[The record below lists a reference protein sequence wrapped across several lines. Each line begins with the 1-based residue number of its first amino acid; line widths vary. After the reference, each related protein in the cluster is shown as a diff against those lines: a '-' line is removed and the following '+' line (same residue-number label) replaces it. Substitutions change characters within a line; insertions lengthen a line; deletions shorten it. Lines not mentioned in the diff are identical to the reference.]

1 MFTIHLP
8 PTTMSHRILLILSL
22 SFNLACGQEGA
33 TRQDDTTQ
41 PEDAIR
47 QDLFISGTDG
57 YHTYRIPALEITT
70 KGTVLAFC
78 EGRKNSKE
86 DTGDIDLLLK
96 RSEDNGR
103 SWSGATIVYEVGGDA
118 EITIGN
124 PCPIVD
130 RQTGRIHLLFVQDY
144 HQLFSTYSD
153 DDGLTWSTP
162 REHTAIL
169 DEWDYPLVLIA
180 TGPGHGIQLSSGRL
194 VAPVWICDRERE
206 DRYENTTK
214 DRIRSGMIYSDDHGQ
229 TWQTGGLVPAE
240 IAMLHEATIVER
252 KDGSL
257 LTNMRT
263 RASGYRAVATSTDQG
278 LSWTAPKLD
287 QQLPDPTCQGSL
299 VRLNEEEILF
309 SNPAVS
315 STKVSNLGASRRKLT
330 LRLSADGGK
339 TWPHERIVTEGPS
352 AYSDLAVTSNEE
364 ILCLFENGEENY
376 RAKISL
382 IIADRDWLL
391 SGTEN
396 E

>member
-1 MFTIHLP
+1 MFDRALFFVF
-8 PTTMSHRILLILSL
+8 MSY
-22 SFNLACGQEGA
+22 NLACGQEGA
-33 TRQDDTTQ
+33 TRQDDTTRQ
-41 PEDAIR
+41 DDAIR
-47 QDLFISGTDG
+47 QDLFVSGTNG

-78 EGRKNSKE
+78 EGRKNDQE

-96 RSEDNGR
+96 RSEDNGH
-103 SWSGATIVYEVGGDA
+103 SWSEATIVYEVGGDA

-194 VAPVWICDRERE
+194 VAPVWICDRERK

-252 KDGSL
+252 QDGSL
-257 LTNMRT
+257 LINMRA
-263 RASGYRAVATSTDQG
+263 RAAGYRAVATSTDQG
-278 LSWTAPKLD
+278 LSWTEPELD
-287 QQLPDPTCQGSL
+287 KQLPDPTCQGSL

-315 STKVSNLGASRRKLT
+315 AAQGVSGSTRHNLT

-339 TWPHERIVTEGPS
+339 TWPHERVITEGPS
-352 AYSDLAVTSNEE
+352 AYSDLAVTSNGE
-364 ILCLFENGEENY
+364 ILCLYENGRENY
-376 RAKISL
+376 RAKLSL
-382 IIADRDWLL
+382 IIADRAWLL
-391 SGTEN
+391 SGEAN
-396 E
+396 R

>member
-1 MFTIHLP
+1 M
-8 PTTMSHRILLILSL
+8 TMYYRTLLILFL
-22 SFNLACGQEGA
+22 SFSLACGQEEA
-33 TRQDDTTQ
+33 SRQDDTTQ

-47 QDLFISGTDG
+47 QDLFVSGTDG

-103 SWSGATIVYEVGGDA
+103 SWSEATIVHEVGGDA

-153 DDGLTWSTP
+153 DDGLTWSAP

-169 DEWDYPLVLIA
+169 DAWDYPLVLIA

-214 DRIRSGMIYSDDHGQ
+214 DRIRSGMIYSNDNGQ

-257 LTNMRT
+257 LINMRA
-263 RASGYRAVATSTDQG
+263 RAAGYRAVATSTDEG
-278 LSWTAPKLD
+278 LSWTTPVLD
-287 QQLPDPTCQGSL
+287 RQLPDPTVQGSL
-299 VRLNEEEILF
+299 IRLNEKEILF
-309 SNPAVS
+309 SNPAVHS
-315 STKVSNLGASRRKLT
+315 SKDFDGASRRNLT

-339 TWPHERIVTEGPS
+339 HWTHARTITEGPS
-352 AYSDLAVTSNEE
+352 AYSDLAVTSNGE
-364 ILCLFENGEENY
+364 ILCLFENGKENY

-382 IIADRDWLL
+382 IITDRDWLL

>member
-1 MFTIHLP
+1 
-8 PTTMSHRILLILSL
+8 MSYRILLILSL
-22 SFNLACGQEGA
+22 SFNVACGQEEA
-33 TRQDDTTQ
+33 SRQDDITQ

-47 QDLFISGTDG
+47 QNLFVSGTNG

-78 EGRKNSKE
+78 EGRKTSQE

-103 SWSGATIVYEVGGDA
+103 SWSEAAIVYEVGGEA

-153 DDGLTWSTP
+153 DDGLSWSTP

-194 VAPVWICDRERE
+194 VAPVWICDRERK

-214 DRIRSGMIYSDDHGQ
+214 DRIRSGMIYSDDNGQ

-252 KDGSL
+252 QDGSL
-257 LTNMRT
+257 LINMRA
-263 RASGYRAVATSTDQG
+263 RAAGYRAVATSTDGG
-278 LSWTAPKLD
+278 LSWTDPELD
-287 QQLPDPTCQGSL
+287 RQLPDPTVQGSL
-299 VRLNEEEILF
+299 IQLSNDTILF
-309 SNPAVS
+309 SNPAVHS
-315 STKVSNLGASRRKLT
+315 PAGVQSASRNNLT
-330 LRLSADGGK
+330 MRLSPDGGK
-339 TWPHERIVTEGPS
+339 HWTHARTITEGPS
-352 AYSDLAVTSNEE
+352 AYSDLAVTNDGK
-364 ILCLFENGEENY
+364 ILCLYENGKENY

-382 IIADRDWLL
+382 LITNRAWLL
-391 SGTEN
+391 SN